1 MAKFEMVVPNDVL
14 KDLDYLTNN
23 SEKIFGEMT
32 KAGAEVVYQNVKSN
46 VPSTFKNS
54 KIMDCLTITKI
65 YKTPTDDGINT
76 KVAFYGY
83 FENKNHKIVPAPL
96 VCNVIE
102 YGSTTVSKKPFMR
115 RSFKKAQI
123 EKAMLEAQ
131 KNLSKGLLKNE

>member
-1 MAKFEMVVPNDVL
+1 MAKYEMVVPNEVL
-14 KDLDYLTNN
+14 KDIEYLTNN

-32 KAGAEVVYQNVKSN
+32 KAGAEVVLNNVKSN
-46 VPSTFKNS
+46 VPSSFKDS
-54 KIMDCLTITKI
+54 KIMNCLTITKV

-83 FENKNHKIVPAPL
+83 FENKNKKIVPAPL

-102 YGSTTVSKKPFMR
+102 YGSSTVSKKPFMR

-123 EKAMLEAQ
+123 EAAMLEAQ
-131 KNLSKGLLKNE
+131 TRLSKGLLKDE